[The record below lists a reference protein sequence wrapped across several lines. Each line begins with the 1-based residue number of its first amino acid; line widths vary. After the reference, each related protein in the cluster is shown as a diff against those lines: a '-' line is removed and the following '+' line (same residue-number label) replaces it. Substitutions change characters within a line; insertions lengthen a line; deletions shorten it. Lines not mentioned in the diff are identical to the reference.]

1 MREIKKEISGK
12 IVTIKGWGF
21 LTLIDR
27 KKKVIKWASEQ
38 AIALTSLIE
47 TISDSKS
54 VSNVDVYEI
63 IAVFGELTEIVS
75 NEMLTDVMLTILENV
90 KIDDEAIDTR
100 EKLDDYFSCE
110 STLFYEITK
119 AVLEVNLG
127 DFLAKV
133 RTWLKSEFS
142 QNKEENEE

>member
-27 KKKVIKWASEQ
+27 KKKVVKWASEQ
-38 AIALTSLIE
+38 SVALASIIE
-47 TISDSKS
+47 S
-54 VSNVDVYEI
+54 VSDNKSLDNIDVYEI
-63 IAVFGELTEIVS
+63 IAVFGELTDILS
-75 NEMLTDVMLTILENV
+75 NELLADVMLTILENV
-90 KIDDEAIDTR
+90 TIDGEVIDTR
-100 EKLDDYFSCE
+100 EKLDDYFSGE

-142 QNKEENEE
+142 QSKEEKGE